1 MNPDVRPPSVQM
13 KPRWPPVSVSARSW
27 RSYKKNRGL
36 WIVHGILSTVFTIS
50 VRASL
55 VKTNG
60 TLKFNYASSNY
71 RELGCGRLRWNRRLL
86 TRAILG
92 CNPVRRSTFT
102 SRNNRRC
109 ERLSYVLLSFRF
121 LFLEHSDSLLQKMFS
136 LAVYE
141 AQDVGIPLLQSIQLL
156 NLHWKDF

>member
-1 MNPDVRPPSVQM
+1 M
-13 KPRWPPVSVSARSW
+13 
-27 RSYKKNRGL
+27 
-36 WIVHGILSTVFTIS
+36 
-50 VRASL
+50 
-55 VKTNG
+55 
-60 TLKFNYASSNY
+60 
-71 RELGCGRLRWNRRLL
+71 RWNRRLL

-92 CNPVRRSTFT
+92 CNPKRRSTFR

-109 ERLSYVLLSFRF
+109 ARLSHVQLICRF

-156 NLHWKDF
+156 NLHWNESSNKLIYNNRDSFRFFLFVSFSKFSESNDYLNHLKTLEPVSNESESNLTIALDFTPLWSAEISGIIVPLQ